1 MPHAYFTYLPI
12 IPRLRALVANTSFA
26 TKMKYRANYQADP
39 SHVGDVFDGA
49 HYRSLLTQNIIIA
62 DETLPIWFFSDPRDI
77 ALGLSTDG
85 FGPFKLR
92 DRTAW
97 PIILFNYNLPP
108 EERFQKDNIISI
120 GVIPGPKKPVDA
132 DSYLWPLIQ
141 ELLQLAVGITA
152 FDALTKTVFLLRA
165 FLFIVFGDMPAIAMI
180 MRMKGHNAK
189 RPCRICKIKAIR
201 NDVSKTLYVP
211 LDRTGFP
218 DSVSPRKY
226 NPLELP
232 LRSHKE
238 LMQEAEEVQNA
249 LTTAASERLAS
260 EYGIKG
266 IPLLSA
272 LSSLS
277 FPKSFPYDFMH
288 LIWENL
294 IPNLIL
300 LWTGNFK
307 NLDHSDESYVITKTV
322 WEAIGEATE
331 AAGKTI
337 PAAFGARLPNIAL
350 EKAHLT
356 AEMRSIWTIY
366 LAPPLLRGR
375 FQRSQYYRHFLS
387 LVTLLT
393 LCLEF
398 QLSQSQIDELE
409 QGFKTWVADYERYR
423 HLFSF
428 LHRLTVVPR
437 YYYKHDPVRISTC
450 PITVHALL
458 HIASSI
464 REMGPVWAYWAFPME
479 RYCGD
484 ILPNIRS

>member
-1 MPHAYFTYLPI
+1 
-12 IPRLRALVANTSFA
+12 
-26 TKMKYRANYQADP
+26 MKYRASYQADP
-39 SHVGDVFDGA
+39 SHVGDVFDGT
-49 HYRSLLTQNIIIA
+49 HYRSLLTQNITVA
-62 DETLPIWFFSDPRDI
+62 DETLPFWFFSDPRDI

-97 PIILFNYNLPP
+97 PIILLNYNLPP
-108 EERFQKDNIISI
+108 EERFQKGNIISV

-132 DSYLWPLIQ
+132 DSYLWPLVQ
-141 ELLQLAVGITA
+141 ELLQLAIGVTA
-152 FDALTKTVFLLRA
+152 FDALTKTIFLLRA
-165 FLFIVFGDMPAIAMI
+165 FLLVVFGDMPAIAMI

-189 RPCRICKIKAIR
+189 HPCHMCKIKAIR

-218 DSVSPRKY
+218 GSASPRKY
-226 NPLELP
+226 NPSALP

-249 LTTAASERLAS
+249 ASTAASERLAS
-260 EYGIKG
+260 EYGVKG
-266 IPLLSA
+266 IPLLSVI
-272 LSSLS
+272 SSLS

-307 NLDHSDESYVITKTV
+307 NLDHSDESYVIAKTV

-356 AEMRSIWTIY
+356 AEMRSIWTIH
-366 LAPPLLRGR
+366 LAPTLLRGR
-375 FQRSQYYRHFLS
+375 FQCERYYKHFLS
-387 LVTLLT
+387 LVGLLN

-398 QLSQSQIDELE
+398 QLSQRQIDELE
-409 QGFKTWVADYERYR
+409 EGFKTWVADYERYAIC
-423 HLFSF
+423 LKF
-428 LHRLTVVPR
+428 LAPT
-437 YYYKHDPVRISTC
+437 YCDSQI
-450 PITVHALL
+450 LL
-458 HIASSI
+458 
-464 REMGPVWAYWAFPME
+464 
-479 RYCGD
+479 
-484 ILPNIRS
+484 

>member
-1 MPHAYFTYLPI
+1 
-12 IPRLRALVANTSFA
+12 
-26 TKMKYRANYQADP
+26 MKYRANYQTDP

-49 HYRSLLTQNIIIA
+49 HYRSLLTQNISIA
-62 DETLPIWFFSDPRDI
+62 DETLPFWFFSDPRDI

-97 PIILFNYNLPP
+97 PIILFNYNLHP
-108 EERFQKDNIISI
+108 EERFQKDNIISV

-132 DSYLWPLIQ
+132 DSYLWPLVQ
-141 ELLQLAVGITA
+141 ELLQLTVGVTA
-152 FDALTKTVFLLRA
+152 FDALTKTLFLLRA
-165 FLFIVFGDMPAIAMI
+165 FLLIVFGDMPAIAMI

-189 RPCRICKIKAIR
+189 RPCRICKIKAVR

-218 DSVSPRKY
+218 DSVSICKY
-226 NPLELP
+226 DPSALP
-232 LRSHKE
+232 LRSHE
-238 LMQEAEEVQNA
+238 EFMQEAEEVQNA
-249 LTTAASERLAS
+249 ENTAASERLAS
-260 EYGIKG
+260 EYGVKG

-307 NLDHSDESYVITKTV
+307 TLDHSNQGYVITKTV

-331 AAGKTI
+331 AAGKTV

-366 LAPPLLRGR
+366 LAPTLLRGR
-375 FQRSQYYRHFLS
+375 FQHERYYKHFLE
-387 LVTLLT
+387 LVSLLT

-398 QLSQSQIDELE
+398 QLSESQIDELE
-409 QGFKTWVADYERYR
+409 EGFKIWVVKYEKYAIC
-423 HLFSF
+423 FVF
-428 LHRLTVVPR
+428 LAPT
-437 YYYKHDPVRISTC
+437 
-450 PITVHALL
+450 
-458 HIASSI
+458 
-464 REMGPVWAYWAFPME
+464 
-479 RYCGD
+479 
-484 ILPNIRS
+484 